1 MTRTKSK
8 KIRNRDKKKF
18 NRTVHPELNTEER
31 LKIFANLIV
40 DRLIEMQ
47 QEGLITKS

>member
-1 MTRTKSK
+1 MTNVKSSK
-8 KIRNRDKKKF
+8 KRNRAKKEF
-18 NRTVHPELNTEER
+18 NRAVHPELNTEER

-40 DRLIEMQ
+40 DRLLEMQ